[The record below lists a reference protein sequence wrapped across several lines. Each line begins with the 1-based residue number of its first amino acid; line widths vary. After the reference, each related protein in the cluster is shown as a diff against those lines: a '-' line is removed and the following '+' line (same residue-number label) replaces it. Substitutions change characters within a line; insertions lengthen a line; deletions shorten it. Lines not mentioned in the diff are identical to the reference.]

1 MKKNLIY
8 FLVFF
13 YSILYGAEFNLQAYK
28 TTIIKMENGQAL
40 IPNDANIQIGSSGIV
55 VHKINPYDE
64 TIVAR
69 AVVDK
74 IDGSFANIRFE
85 AFISLKQNAFPLPK
99 LLPQVGDEVI
109 LNFLYDRSLIVVPN
123 REIYENIVKAF
134 PTINFV
140 HPDIVAAYL
149 NINYK
154 PNPTRDD
161 FRHMCNQTASG
172 LIFFAFDGE
181 AYFVDCQSFEA
192 LKKYQSG
199 EVASYV
205 LPFYSRVKDPQF
217 PFFSLGISKMKDF
230 DKYYKKLINFK
241 IIEEQR

>member
-1 MKKNLIY
+1 MLH
-8 FLVFF
+8 
-13 YSILYGAEFNLQAYK
+13 GAEFNLKPYK
-28 TTIIKMENGQAL
+28 TTIINIENGQAL
-40 IPNDANIQIGSSGIV
+40 VPNNSNIQVGSSGIV
-55 VHKINPYDE
+55 VHKINAYDE

-74 IDGSFANIRFE
+74 IDGMFASIRFE
-85 AFISLKQNAFPLPK
+85 AFTSLKQNAFPLPK
-99 LLPQVGDEVI
+99 LLPQVGDELI

-134 PTINFV
+134 PTINFI

-161 FRHMCNQTASG
+161 FRHMCVQTAAG
-172 LIFFAFDGE
+172 LIFFAFNEE

-199 EVASYV
+199 EVASYH

-217 PFFSLGISKMKDF
+217 PFFSLGISRMKDF

-241 IIEEQR
+241 ITEEER